1 MVDRAESIWK
11 YKKGIE
17 KRAEF
22 GEVQISQNDTVTFDS
37 FKSSVALLK
46 AVFVKKSDGSEMTNT
61 ISNNQC
67 TITGAGT
74 NVDCVYMVFGY
85 KA

>member
-1 MVDRAESIWK
+1 MVDRAESIWAK
-11 YKKGIE
+11 RKGILH
-17 KRAEF
+17 RAEF

-46 AVFVKKSDGSEMTNT
+46 ALFFKKTDGAEMTNT
-61 ISNNQC
+61 IALNVC
-67 TITGAGT
+67 TITGAGSSI
-74 NVDCVYMVFGY
+74 DCIYVIYGY